1 MDNGKSFKNKEVRAL
16 CDKFHIKHRWSTPYY
31 PQGNGQAEASNKTMI
46 KIIKKIVND
55 KGRNWHLQLD
65 PALWAYRT
73 SIRTPTGATPYS
85 LVFGTEAI
93 LPVEIELPSLRISLR
108 DLIDDE
114 AYRVARLQELELL
127 DERRLNALNHLKAY
141 QNRLCRRYN
150 QNIKARE
157 FEVGDLILK
166 ENKKYTNK
174 DREKKGKFEPN
185 WLGPYVVIAKYGSGA
200 YKLATQDGREL
211 AEPMNIMH
219 LKYFHT

>member
-1 MDNGKSFKNKEVRAL
+1 ML
-16 CDKFHIKHRWSTPYY
+16 
-31 PQGNGQAEASNKTMI
+31 
-46 KIIKKIVND
+46 
-55 KGRNWHLQLD
+55 
-65 PALWAYRT
+65 
-73 SIRTPTGATPYS
+73 YS

-93 LPVEIELPSLRISLR
+93 LPVEIKLPSLRISLR

-141 QNRLCRRYN
+141 QNWLRKRYN
-150 QNIKARE
+150 QNIKSRE
-157 FEVGDLILK
+157 FEVGDLVLK
-166 ENKKYTNK
+166 ENKKNTNK

-185 WLGPYVVIAKYGSGA
+185 WLGPYVVIAKYRSGA